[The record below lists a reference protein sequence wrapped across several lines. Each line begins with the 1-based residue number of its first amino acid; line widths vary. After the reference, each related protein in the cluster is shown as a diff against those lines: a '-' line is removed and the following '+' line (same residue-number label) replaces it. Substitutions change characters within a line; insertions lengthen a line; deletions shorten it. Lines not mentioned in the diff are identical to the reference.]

1 MALTWS
7 ATAATRASRRG
18 AGRHATQRARRVATP
33 MSEHGAPVASVIES
47 VRVNVAESSAPYWNE
62 DVMTLPAAK
71 LAQGPATVADA

>member
-1 MALTWS
+1 
-7 ATAATRASRRG
+7 
-18 AGRHATQRARRVATP
+18 